1 MRNTTGTTIDDYALS
16 FVMAGGR
23 GSRLEVLTKDR
34 SKPAVNILG
43 HYRIFD
49 FVATNIANTGIPGML
64 IATQFRPRSL
74 STHIGNGEV
83 WGFDGIDKKLE
94 IVHPYEDYED
104 FVTFE
109 GTADCVRKSAARIDR
124 YNPDI
129 VLVLGGDHIYAMD
142 YGDAIAQH
150 KSNDAD
156 ITIMA
161 NLVPESKVC
170 DLGILKV
177 DESGRI
183 VDFAEKPKD
192 REVIESFRLSPEA
205 KERLGIDNPNLN
217 FLASMGNYVFF
228 WDRLKSFLD
237 FSGVD
242 FGEDIIPAI
251 TWNSGDLYA
260 YVFNGYWRD
269 VGKVQD
275 YFNCNME
282 FVCEKPPIDLL
293 RHRIRRR
300 ERNLPGAWIAPD
312 ASIQSVILSSGDV
325 IRRGSVVTNSVL
337 GHQVIVEEDCM
348 LGHCVLLGADRNE
361 FHSNKIRNE
370 YTTRIGKGSKLSYA
384 ILDKNV
390 WVGEGVDIGP
400 YNGTADIRKKILQ
413 SVGLKPYREHG
424 DGRVEGDFCIDPGTG
439 ILVVGKQNDADPKE
453 PILPDGLRC

>member
-1 MRNTTGTTIDDYALS
+1 MSQNDYVLS

-49 FVATNIANTGIPGML
+49 FVATNIANTGIPAML

-94 IVHPYEDYED
+94 IFHPYEDYGD

-109 GTADCVRKSAARIDR
+109 GTADCVRKAAARIDR

-142 YGDAIAQH
+142 YGNAIAQH
-150 KSNDAD
+150 RSNDAD

-161 NLVPESKVC
+161 NVVPESKVR

-183 VDFAEKPKD
+183 VDFAEKPED
-192 REVIESFRLSPEA
+192 QEVIESFRLSPEA
-205 KERLGIDNPNLN
+205 KQKLGINNPKLS

-228 WDRLKSFLD
+228 WDRLKRFID
-237 FSGVD
+237 FPGVD
-242 FGEDIIPAI
+242 FGKDIIPAI
-251 TWNSGDLYA
+251 GWNSGDLYA
-260 YVFNGYWRD
+260 YVFDGYWRD
-269 VGKVQD
+269 VGRVQD

-293 RHRIRRR
+293 RHRVRRR
-300 ERNLPGAWIAPD
+300 ERNLPGAWIAHD
-312 ASIQSVILSSGDV
+312 VSMQSVILSSGDV
-325 IRRGSVVTNSVL
+325 IRRGSVVTDSVL
-337 GHQVIVEEDCM
+337 GHQVIVEEDCV
-348 LGHCVLLGADRNE
+348 LGHCVLLGADRN
-361 FHSNKIRNE
+361 
-370 YTTRIGKGSKLSYA
+370 
-384 ILDKNV
+384 
-390 WVGEGVDIGP
+390 
-400 YNGTADIRKKILQ
+400 
-413 SVGLKPYREHG
+413 
-424 DGRVEGDFCIDPGTG
+424 
-439 ILVVGKQNDADPKE
+439 
-453 PILPDGLRC
+453 